1 MLHASPL
8 CWINDRC
15 DNIFSERPGNKLRQ
29 FINWT
34 VKNGRRGISL
44 VILVIGIIYPAH
56 SAARGLG
63 MSADTFGQSSACP
76 LCHRGADF
84 SGSGHLTTTLSSQL
98 VTGLLTCNHCR
109 SRFVVGIN
117 GHCVRDPFSRPKSTP
132 SPSQLRR
139 QSWPIARLLR
149 DAQSPLTALIGVLLF
164 LGLTA
169 TPLRDRLPVRGAIES
184 WPQLS
189 LPGWR

>member
-1 MLHASPL
+1 
-8 CWINDRC
+8 
-15 DNIFSERPGNKLRQ
+15 
-29 FINWT
+29 
-34 VKNGRRGISL
+34 L
-44 VILVIGIIYPAH
+44 VILVRGIIHPAH

-76 LCHRGADF
+76 LCHQGTGF
-84 SGSGHLTTTLSSQL
+84 GGQLTATLSSQL
-98 VTGLLTCNHCR
+98 VTGLLTCTHCR

-139 QSWPIARLLR
+139 QSWPLARLLR
-149 DAQSPLTALIGVLLF
+149 DAQSPLAVLMGVLLF

-169 TPLRDRLPVRGAIES
+169 TPLRDRLPVRGAIDS
-184 WPQLS
+184 WPQLG

>member
-1 MLHASPL
+1 MLHTLPL
-8 CWINDRC
+8 CWINDRS
-15 DNIFSERPGNKLRQ
+15 DNIFSQRLSNKIRQ
-29 FINWT
+29 FINRT

-44 VILVIGIIYPAH
+44 VILVTGIIHPAH

-63 MSADTFGQSSACP
+63 MSADTFGQSIACP

-84 SGSGHLTTTLSSQL
+84 AGGTATLSSQL
-98 VTGLLTCNHCR
+98 VTGLLTCNQCR

-149 DAQSPLTALIGVLLF
+149 DAQFPLVLMGVLLF
-164 LGLTA
+164 LGFTA

-184 WPQLS
+184 WPQLG